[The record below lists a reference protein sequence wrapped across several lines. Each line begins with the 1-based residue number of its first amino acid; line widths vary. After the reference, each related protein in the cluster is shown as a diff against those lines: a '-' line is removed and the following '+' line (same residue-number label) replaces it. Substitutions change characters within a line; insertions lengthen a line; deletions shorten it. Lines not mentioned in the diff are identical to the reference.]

1 MQTIHTSRRDFLKA
15 GGMLVVGFN
24 IAGPLGSVA
33 AQAAAPG
40 GKPVA
45 LDQVDSFL
53 AIAPDGKVTLYTG
66 KVDLGT
72 GIRAALP
79 PMAADELDVP
89 FESITLIERDTL
101 LTQATGPTRGRP
113 SRPVTGQ

>member
-53 AIAPDGKVTLYTG
+53 AIAPDGQVRLSTG
-66 KVDLGT
+66 KVYLGT
-72 GIRAALP
+72 GNRAALP
-79 PMAADELDVP
+79 QKAAEAPGVP
-89 FESITLIERDTL
+89 CAAITLPEGERK
-101 LTQATGPTRGRP
+101 
-113 SRPVTGQ
+113 